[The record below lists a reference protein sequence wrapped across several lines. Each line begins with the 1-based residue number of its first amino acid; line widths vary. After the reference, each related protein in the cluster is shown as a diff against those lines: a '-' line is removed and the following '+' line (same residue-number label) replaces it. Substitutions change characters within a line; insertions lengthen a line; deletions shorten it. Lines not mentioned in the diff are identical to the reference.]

1 MPLRWS
7 AMPKKKKKKFIIA
20 GVFGIVIAVVVAV

>member
-7 AMPKKKKKKFIIA
+7 AMQKKKKKIIIA
-20 GVFGIVIAVVVAV
+20 GMFGIVIAVVVAV

>member
-7 AMPKKKKKKFIIA
+7 AMQKKIKKIIIA